1 MKASPITSTNSAR
14 WRSPA
19 EMMSQTAVMAGLTVS
34 ELAVEFS
41 TALPSRCL
49 VSRTSSVAP
58 RIPPPAAIS
67 ASRRHPFAR

>member
-14 WRSPA
+14 SRSPA
-19 EMMSQTAVMAGLTVS
+19 EMMSQAAVMAGLTAS
-34 ELAVEFS
+34 ELATES
-41 TALPSRCL
+41 TTALPIRRLASR
-49 VSRTSSVAP
+49 VSSVAP